1 LRRKNSFN
9 RSDYLI
15 PNRQTADLERGKDAR
30 KKSMEGVGIRFR
42 MFLKNNLM
50 RLIPLVTQMM
60 AATVSISEIQTPAIK
75 KFLGKLAK
83 SELF

>member
-1 LRRKNSFN
+1 MPGKNQWKVSA
-9 RSDYLI
+9 S
-15 PNRQTADLERGKDAR
+15 G
-30 KKSMEGVGIRFR
+30 SGC
-42 MFLKNNLM
+42 FLKNNLM

-60 AATVSISEIQTPAIK
+60 AATASISEIQTPAIK